1 MAIPKERNQAM
12 NVGPQSKRW
21 WQTVPGILTATAS
34 VITAVTGLIVAL
46 HQIGIFDGEKQKVPR
61 NDTIKPPKVAE
72 SPAAPPPGAPMPS
85 STSQVAPPYPVILP
99 ARNEVRVKD
108 FVYKILAG
116 RLDQHAPN
124 KLSLKFEV
132 RMTNNGEYPANFWA
146 ASFRLVA
153 DGVPRAPENNLN
165 ELVDGHSAKE
175 GTVEFVIPDT
185 TTKIG
190 LQIGEVGEGAPT
202 IPIALKAAKP

>member
-1 MAIPKERNQAM
+1 
-12 NVGPQSKRW
+12 VGPQSKRW

-34 VITAVTGLIVAL
+34 IITAVTGLIVAL
-46 HQIGIFDGEKQKVPR
+46 HQTGIFDGEKQKVLQ
-61 NDTIKPPKVAE
+61 NDTTKPPKVAE
-72 SPAAPPPGAPMPS
+72 RPAAPPAAAPKPSPS
-85 STSQVAPPYPVILP
+85 SQAASPYPIILS
-99 ARNEVRVKD
+99 AGNEVRVAD
-108 FVYKILAG
+108 FVYKILAA
-116 RLDQHAPN
+116 RLDQYAPN

-132 RMTNNGEYPANFWA
+132 RMINNGKYPANFWA
-146 ASFRLVA
+146 ASFRLLA

-185 TTKIG
+185 TTSVG

-202 IPIALKAAKP
+202 IPIALQAAKP